1 MVFIPVLA
9 FLSGAAAVLIY
20 HHVRRNREKF
30 YLIELQKSDRF
41 LSESHILEKTFY
53 QCSIQT
59 SPDAGD
65 RRMYIGDFQKA
76 LINIGVRV
84 ESSTSEVL
92 FKSFGLKEDTG
103 SANGALSQYLDQNS
117 FLLAVRQVPN
127 VFRQKDEW
135 IRSLDIHKLVAAG
148 LPTTQEPDPVLAV
161 AKLSAKEL
169 AAICRSIASNLEE
182 LLRTAARDYKGFG
195 GQMRAQA
202 PSNSKFAMTAGTFEA
217 RFGALDVFFDGLDG
231 RIGLPNPN
239 VIKAMEDEHCCRED
253 SNTDFETTNYGGT
266 RTCPKLEWQF
276 VNSPDPNVI
285 YPGQGPSHLER
296 KQLGLDNFVNHETAV
311 KANLLLAEVIGC
323 RLFTGPMFMKYNA
336 SLRKFPQDVFDELNG
351 NRYTTTIHAV
361 VSAIIKLSK
370 VWQLPPSRKVY
381 RGLSGMVLPKAFWKK
396 DSFGCR
402 GGVEYACMS
411 TTTDRNVAI
420 QYTKGRDGTY
430 QPTIF
435 EIEVGQVDRGASLN
449 WVSQYPG
456 EQEVLMPPLSNLEV
470 VDEPRMDGD
479 IMVIRLRINVN
490 NKSLTIGQLEAR
502 RQQLHVTMMRNL
514 AAEVRPRDSIE
525 RRAPSEHARARIVLV
540 LTLRGNAHSRFA
552 CSPSPYFR
560 VAYGSLCGGCRP
572 SGT

>member
-1 MVFIPVLA
+1 VLVKFSMA
-9 FLSGAAAVLIY
+9 LKQYVKKILMPILNFLSGIVTVSIY
-20 HHVRRNREKF
+20 RHIRRRREKL
-30 YLIELQKSDRF
+30 YLLELQKSDRYS
-41 LSESHILEKTFY
+41 SERHLLEKIFK
-53 QCSIQT
+53 QFSIKT
-59 SPDAGD
+59 SPDAD
-65 RRMYIGDFQKA
+65 ERRMFIDDFQKA

-92 FKSFGLKEDTG
+92 FKSFGLRDDTA
-103 SANGALSQYLDQNS
+103 SVTGATSHYLDQNS
-117 FLLAVRQVPN
+117 FFLAVQQVPN
-127 VFRQKDEW
+127 VFRQKEEW
-135 IRSLDIHKLVAAG
+135 IRSLAIHKLVAAG

-169 AAICRSIASNLEE
+169 SAVCSSIASNLES
-182 LLRTAARDYKGFG
+182 LLRTTALDYKGFV
-195 GQMRAQA
+195 GQMRTQA
-202 PSNSKFAMTAGTFEA
+202 FPNSKFAMTAGTFEA

-239 VIKAMEDEHCCRED
+239 VIKAMEDEHCCRDD
-253 SNTDFETTNYGGT
+253 SNTHFETTNYGGT
-266 RTCPKLEWQF
+266 RTYPKLEWQF
-276 VNSPDPNVI
+276 VNSPDPNFL
-285 YPGQGPSHLER
+285 YPGQGPKHFER

-370 VWQLPPSRKVY
+370 VWELPPSRKVY
-381 RGLSGMVLPKAFWKK
+381 RGLSGMVLPQAFWKK

-420 QYTKGRDGTY
+420 QYTKGKDGTH
-430 QPTIF
+430 QLPTIF
-435 EIEVGQVDRGASLN
+435 EIEVGQVDRGAPLS

-514 AAEVRPRDSIE
+514 AAEVQPRDSIQ
-525 RRAPSEHARARIVLV
+525 RCARSRITPLM
-540 LTLRGNAHSRFA
+540 RDFM
-552 CSPSPYFR
+552 
-560 VAYGSLCGGCRP
+560 
-572 SGT
+572 

>member
-1 MVFIPVLA
+1 MKLMPFLMPFLN
-9 FLSGAAAVLIY
+9 FLSGAAAVTIY
-20 HHVRRNREKF
+20 HHIRQLRKKF
-30 YLIELQKSDRF
+30 YLIQLQNSDRYS
-41 LSESHILEKTFY
+41 SESHVLEKIFD
-53 QCSIQT
+53 QFSVQA
-59 SPDAGD
+59 SSGGED
-65 RRMYIGDFQKA
+65 RRMFIDDFQNA
-76 LINIGVRV
+76 LIKIGVRV

-92 FKSFGLKEDTG
+92 FKSFGLKDDPPT
-103 SANGALSQYLDQNS
+103 STATTQYLDRNS
-117 FLLAVRQVPN
+117 FFLAVQQVPN
-127 VFRQKDEW
+127 VFRQKEEW
-135 IRSLDIHKLVAAG
+135 IRSLDIHKLVAAS
-148 LPTTQEPDPVLAV
+148 LPTLHEPDPVVAV

-169 AAICRSIASNLEE
+169 SAVCSSIASKLEA
-182 LLRTAARDYKGFG
+182 LLKASARDHKGFDS
-195 GQMRAQA
+195 QMKVQA
-202 PSNSKFAMTAGTFEA
+202 LSNSKFAMAAGTFEA

-239 VIKAMEDEHCCRED
+239 VIKAMEEEHCSRDD
-253 SNTDFETTNYGGT
+253 SDSDFETTNYGGT
-266 RTCPKLEWQF
+266 RTRPKIEWQF
-276 VNSPDPNVI
+276 VNSPDPTYV
-285 YPGQGPSHLER
+285 YPGQGPSHVER
-296 KQLGLDNFVNHETAV
+296 KQMGLEHFVNHETAL
-311 KANLLLAEVIGC
+311 KGNLLHAEVVGC

-336 SLRKFPQDVFDELNG
+336 SLRKFPQDVFDGLNG

-420 QYTKGRDGTY
+420 QYTKGKDGTY
-430 QPTIF
+430 QLPTIF
-435 EIEVGQVDRGASLN
+435 EIEVGQVDRGASLS

-470 VDEPRMDGD
+470 IDEPRMDAE

-514 AAEVRPRDSIE
+514 AAEVQ
-525 RRAPSEHARARIVLV
+525 SEYSTKCCALSLNIPPKCFARSLPNVSGRSVMCPTIIFTFYDDV
-540 LTLRGNAHSRFA
+540 FA
-552 CSPSPYFR
+552 VP
-560 VAYGSLCGGCRP
+560 
-572 SGT
+572 